1 MHNRLIM
8 AMFSLMIMSNMT
20 STVMATSKEKTKT
33 HSDLY
38 DIVKDQNKIKDE
50 IQKLELVTAH
60 TITLMEEK
68 VKVDSHD
75 STEVGYD
82 KKIIGLLHEKLSMVK
97 QESSILKT
105 L

>member
-50 IQKLELVTAH
+50 I
-60 TITLMEEK
+60 
-68 VKVDSHD
+68 
-75 STEVGYD
+75 
-82 KKIIGLLHEKLSMVK
+82 
-97 QESSILKT
+97 
-105 L
+105 